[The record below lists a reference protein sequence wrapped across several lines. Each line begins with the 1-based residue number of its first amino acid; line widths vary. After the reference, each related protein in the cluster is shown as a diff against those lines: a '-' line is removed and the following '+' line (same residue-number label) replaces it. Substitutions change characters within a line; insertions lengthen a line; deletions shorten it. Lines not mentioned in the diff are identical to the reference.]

1 MSMRSSL
8 ILASG
13 SAARSSMLLNA
24 GVSFDKI
31 PADIDEHAILQRLIA
46 DKDIAFITEELA
58 REKALHISRQNP
70 EALVIGSD
78 QTLSFEGE
86 ILSKAK
92 DADDARAK
100 LIRLRGQTH
109 TLVSSVCMTKG
120 DDVLFAHTA
129 QASLTMHNF
138 SDVFLDAYMKRDP
151 DALTSCVGAYKI
163 EGAGA
168 WLFSSIE
175 GDVFTIMGM
184 PLLPLL
190 DFLHKEYGVT
200 P

>member
-1 MSMRSSL
+1 MITPPSL

-31 PADIDEHAILQRLIA
+31 PADIDEHAILEQHA
-46 DKDIAFITEELA
+46 ETQTVAFITEELA
-58 REKALHISRQNP
+58 RRKALHISKQHSS
-70 EALVIGSD
+70 ALVIGSD
-78 QTLSFEGE
+78 QTLSFDEE

-92 DADDARAK
+92 SQNNARAK
-100 LIRLRGQTH
+100 LMRLRGKTH
-109 TLVSSVCMTKG
+109 TLFSSVCVAKG
-120 DDVLFAHTA
+120 DEILFTHTA
-129 QASLTMHNF
+129 QANLTMHNF
-138 SDVFLDAYMKRDP
+138 SDAFLDDYMKHDP

-168 WLFSSIE
+168 WLFSSIQ

-190 DFLHKEYGVT
+190 EFLRTEYGFK